1 METYNLTTFEKEL
14 WDKGLKYVA
23 GIDEVGRGCLA
34 GPMVVCAVILNK
46 EHIQDIDNLA
56 DEHKIY
62 SEIKD
67 SKLLTP
73 KKRLNIRDY
82 IINEIISYSLIEVPH
97 YKIDSD
103 GITQCTKEA
112 FYLATKKL
120 NVKPHHILTD
130 NFEVPG
136 IAKQSQTNLIRG
148 DNKSITVAAASI
160 IAKVYRDELMIK
172 LHEDSDK
179 YKVYRFDKHKGYGT
193 SLHREMIHKHGRSDI
208 HRKSFKV
215 K

>member
-46 EHIQDIDNLA
+46 EHILDLENLD

-62 SEIKD
+62 SDIKD

-73 KKRLNIRDY
+73 KKRLNIRDN
-82 IINEIISYSLIEVPH
+82 IINEVISYSLVEVPH
-97 YKIDSD
+97 NKIDSH

-112 FYLATKKL
+112 FYSSVKKL
-120 NVKPHHILTD
+120 NVNPHHILTD

-136 IAKQSQTNLIRG
+136 IAQQSQTNLIRG

-160 IAKVYRDELMIK
+160 IAKVYRDDLMVK
-172 LHEDSDK
+172 LHEESDK

-193 SLHREMIHKHGRSDI
+193 ALHREMIHKHGRSDI

-215 K
+215 R